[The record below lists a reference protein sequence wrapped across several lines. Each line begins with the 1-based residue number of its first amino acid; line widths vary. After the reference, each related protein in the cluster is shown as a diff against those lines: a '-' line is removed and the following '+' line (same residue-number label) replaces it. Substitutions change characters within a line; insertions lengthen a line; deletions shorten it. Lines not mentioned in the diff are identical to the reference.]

1 MPTPDVAATL
11 VPFLSGLAI
20 TLLAGPLFLPLMRRW
35 KWGQAV
41 RSQGPSTHMGK
52 AGTPT
57 MGGLLFIAGTSL
69 AAWLAAPGEALL
81 SVALFTFLGFGL
93 LGFIDDYI
101 KVALRRPLGLKAR
114 YKLLGQLALSAFLA
128 WSVASVP
135 GGTEVWLPFTGLTVD
150 LGVLYIPFAIVAIL
164 GTANG
169 ANLTDGLDG
178 LLAGA
183 TVFAGLAYTF
193 ISLGAGRPEMAV
205 FAAALA
211 GACLGFLRYNAH
223 PARVFM
229 GDTGS
234 LAIGG
239 ALAALALLTKT
250 ELLLPLVGGLLV
262 IEVLSVIVQVTVFR
276 LWRRRVLRMSPLH
289 HHFELSGWSEVQVVR
304 RFWVL
309 AALFAALGLLGTYGL
324 LWVVQG

>member
-1 MPTPDVAATL
+1 MTLSAAVASIMA
-11 VPFLSGLAI
+11 PFLGGLAI
-20 TLLAGPLFLPLMRRW
+20 TLLAGPLILPRLRRW

-41 RSQGPSTHMGK
+41 RSDGPSTHLSK

-57 MGGLLFIAGTSL
+57 MGGLMLIAGTAL
-69 AAWLAAPGEALL
+69 AAWLAGPRGPFL
-81 SVALFTFLGFGL
+81 SVALSVFLGFGL
-93 LGFIDDYI
+93 LGFLDDYI

-114 YKLLGQLALSAFLA
+114 YKLLGQLGVAVALGWFVAASA
-128 WSVASVP
+128 
-135 GGTEVWLPFTGLTVD
+135 GTEVRLPFLGLAVD
-150 LGVLYIPFAIVAIL
+150 LGALYVPFAVLAVV
-164 GTANG
+164 GAVNA

-178 LLAGA
+178 LLTGA
-183 TVFAGLAYTF
+183 TVWAGLAYTF
-193 ISLGAGRPEMAV
+193 ISLAAGRPELAA
-205 FAAALA
+205 FAAALT

-262 IEVLSVIVQVTVFR
+262 LEVLSVIVQVVAFR
-276 LWRRRVLRMSPLH
+276 FWRRRVLRMSPLH
-289 HHFELSGWSEVQVVR
+289 HHFELAGWSEAKVVR
-304 RFWVL
+304 RFWTLGAV
-309 AALFAALGLLGTYGL
+309 FAALGLLGTYGL
-324 LWVVQG
+324 LWVKG